1 MTTRYLWTLDRAG
14 RPLPIG
20 FDTMDDLTAFHANE
34 DLPGVMPADW
44 LVMALLMNEDET
56 GAAFLASPHGWTLEA
71 KWSERRASTDQVHS
85 AIL

>member
-44 LVMALLMNEDET
+44 LVMALR
-56 GAAFLASPHGWTLEA
+56 AAFLASPHGWTLET